1 MEGLTPPAVP
11 QAALKENLDDLQREM
26 PSRRLGDK
34 YVQRTEHPWAPDV
47 DGATGHPVD
56 VANHD
61 DEDDKVEHQGRRH
74 QADRQSVVSSDH
86 ESFSPPKRGGR

>member
-1 MEGLTPPAVP
+1 ML

-34 YVQRTEHPWAPDV
+34 YVPRTDHPWAPEV
-47 DGATGHPVD
+47 DGATGHPAY

-61 DEDDKVEHQGRRH
+61 EDDEVEYQGRRH
-74 QADRQSVVSSDH
+74 QAGRQSVVSNDN
-86 ESFSPPKRGGR
+86 ESFSPPKRGNR